1 MSSFKIQQL
10 KEFDNKTVKM
20 LTKRLKRVLDVAFQ
34 YENTVY
40 WIFWSEC
47 NNSWT
52 IDIFE
57 NCNQNETSEALANR
71 EDYESISC
79 SGKAKQA
86 VKLALFG

>member
-1 MSSFKIQQL
+1 MSNIKIQKL
-10 KEFDNKTVKM
+10 TDTSIKTVKL
-20 LTKRLKRVLDVAFQ
+20 LTKRLKKVLDVAFQ
-34 YENTVY
+34 YETTVY

-57 NCNQNETSEALANR
+57 DCNENETSESLANR

-86 VKLALFG
+86 VEWALFG

>member
-1 MSSFKIQQL
+1 MSNIKIQKLTDTSNQ
-10 KEFDNKTVKM
+10 TVKL
-20 LTKRLKRVLDVAFQ
+20 LTKRLKKVLDVAFQ
-34 YENTVY
+34 YETTVY

-57 NCNQNETSEALANR
+57 NCNQTKTSESLANR

-86 VKLALFG
+86 VEWALFG

>member
-1 MSSFKIQQL
+1 MSKIKIQKL
-10 KEFDNKTVKM
+10 TDTSNKTVKL
-20 LTKRLKRVLDVAFQ
+20 LTKRLKKVLDVAFQ
-34 YENTVY
+34 YETTAY

-57 NCNQNETSEALANR
+57 NCSQNETSEALADR
-71 EDYESISC
+71 EDYESISY

-86 VKLALFG
+86 VEWALFG

>member
-1 MSSFKIQQL
+1 MSNIKIQKL
-10 KEFDNKTVKM
+10 KDTSNKTVKL
-20 LTKRLKRVLDVAFQ
+20 LTKRLKKALDVAFQ
-34 YENTVY
+34 YDTTVY

-57 NCNQNETSEALANR
+57 NCNQNKTSEALADR

-86 VKLALFG
+86 VELALFG

>member
-1 MSSFKIQQL
+1 MSNIKIQKL
-10 KEFDNKTVKM
+10 TDTSNKTVKL
-20 LTKRLKRVLDVAFQ
+20 LTKRLKKVLDVAFQ
-34 YENTVY
+34 YETTVY

-57 NCNQNETSEALANR
+57 DCNENEISEALAER

-79 SGKAKQA
+79 TGKAKQA
-86 VKLALFG
+86 VKWALLG

>member
-1 MSSFKIQQL
+1 MSNIKIQKL
-10 KEFDNKTVKM
+10 TDTSNKTVKL
-20 LTKRLKRVLDVAFQ
+20 LTKRLKKVLDVAFQ
-34 YENTVY
+34 YETTVY

-57 NCNQNETSEALANR
+57 NCSQNETSEALADR

-86 VKLALFG
+86 VKLALLG